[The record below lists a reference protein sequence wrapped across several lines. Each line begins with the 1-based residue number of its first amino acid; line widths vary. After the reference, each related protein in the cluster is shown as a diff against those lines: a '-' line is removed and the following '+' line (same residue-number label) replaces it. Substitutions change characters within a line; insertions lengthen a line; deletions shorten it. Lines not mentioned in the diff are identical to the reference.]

1 MSLFQQ
7 PIKAIGFDLFN
18 TLIMAGPG
26 AVGEALTRLTDNLRA
41 GGLDLD
47 PARFQ
52 TVYREAAVRFIQEAH
67 REGKETHNRFWISAA
82 LTEMGHTLPPED
94 GRIASAV
101 EAYFSAFYAFCRL
114 IPGTEEMLA
123 GLKGK
128 YRLGLLSN
136 FTHPPAARGLLDF
149 FGLTPFFEVILISG
163 DLGYRKPHLSVFDQL
178 ISELGVERDQILFI
192 GDDLEPDIRGAKE
205 AGLNPVWMTYV
216 RDNRVPTFPGYTAAR
231 EEEPEPDVPRISRWQ
246 DLQELLC

>member
-1 MSLFQQ
+1 M

-26 AVGEALTRLTDNLRA
+26 AVGEALTRLTDKLRA
-41 GGLDLD
+41 DGLDLD

-82 LTEMGHTLPPED
+82 LTDMGYPLVPQD
-94 GRIASAV
+94 ARVAAAV
-101 EAYFSAFYAFCRL
+101 EAYFSAFYPFCRL
-114 IPGTEEMLA
+114 IPGTGEMLA
-123 GLKGK
+123 GLQGK

-136 FTHPPAARGLLDF
+136 FTHPPAARGLLDY
-149 FGLTPFFEVILISG
+149 FGLTSYFEVILISG
-163 DLGYRKPHLSVFDQL
+163 DLGYRKPHLSVFEQL
-178 ISELGVERDQILFI
+178 ISELGVEGDQIFFI
-192 GDDLEPDIRGAKE
+192 GDDWESDIQGAKE

-216 RDNRVPTFPGYTAAR
+216 RDNQVPTFPGYTAAR
-231 EEEPEPDVPRISRWQ
+231 EEEPDFDVPRISHWQ
-246 DLQELLC
+246 DLKELLP

>member
-47 PARFQ
+47 PERFQ
-52 TVYREAAVRFIQEAH
+52 TVYREAAVRFIKEAH

-82 LTEMGHTLPPED
+82 LTEMGHPLSPED
-94 GRIASAV
+94 ARVAAAV

-114 IPGTEEMLA
+114 IPGTDEMLA
-123 GLKGK
+123 GLK
-128 YRLGLLSN
+128 RQIPPGLAL
-136 FTHPPAARGLLDF
+136 
-149 FGLTPFFEVILISG
+149 
-163 DLGYRKPHLSVFDQL
+163 
-178 ISELGVERDQILFI
+178 
-192 GDDLEPDIRGAKE
+192 
-205 AGLNPVWMTYV
+205 
-216 RDNRVPTFPGYTAAR
+216 
-231 EEEPEPDVPRISRWQ
+231 
-246 DLQELLC
+246 